1 MKNKTASK
9 LIKKAKEPE
18 VKLLSK
24 GELELIK
31 KALGRYRKSK
41 INIVDTFAEDISEN
55 KKLEIYYKIAEI
67 SMIIDRI
74 G

>member
-1 MKNKTASK
+1 MKKYNASK

-18 VKLLSK
+18 VQLLSK
-24 GELELIK
+24 NELEVIK
-31 KALGRYRKSK
+31 KALIKYRKSK
-41 INIVDTFAEDISEN
+41 INIVDTLGDDISEN

-67 SMIIDRI
+67 SMIIDKI